1 MAAETLAS
9 NRRVPIRA
17 DSDIVAAR
25 QTGRE
30 LASELG
36 FSQTDLTLIATAV
49 SEIAR
54 NIVLYADK
62 GEVVFSLVQN
72 GSRVGIL
79 IVATD
84 QGQGIRDV
92 ELAMQHGYST
102 TNSLGLGLPGARRMM
117 DEFEISS
124 VIGKGT
130 RIRMVKWVH

>member
-1 MAAETLAS
+1 MAAETLAPL
-9 NRRVPIRA
+9 RRVPIQA
-17 DSDIVAAR
+17 DSDIVTAR

-84 QGQGIRDV
+84 QGPGIRDV

-102 TNSLGLGLPGARRMM
+102 MNSLGLGLPGARRMM

-130 RIRMVKWVH
+130 NIRMVKWVQ

>member
-1 MAAETLAS
+1 MAAETLAPL
-9 NRRVPIRA
+9 RRVPIQA

-36 FSQTDLTLIATAV
+36 FSQIDLTLIATAI

-84 QGQGIRDV
+84 QGPGIRDV

-102 TNSLGLGLPGARRMM
+102 MNSLGLGLPGARRMM

-130 RIRMVKWVH
+130 NIRMVKWVQ

>member
-1 MAAETLAS
+1 MAPETLVPF
-9 NRRVPIRA
+9 RRVPVRA

-25 QTGRE
+25 QTGRK
-30 LASELG
+30 LASEVG

-49 SEIAR
+49 SELAR
-54 NIVLYADK
+54 NIVLYAGK

-84 QGQGIRDV
+84 QGPGIRDV

-102 TNSLGLGLPGARRMM
+102 MNSLGLGLPGARRMM

-130 RIRMVKWVH
+130 NIRMIKWVP